1 MPQLPPDTRP
11 IGFVTTGRMSLAQ
24 GSGRAIGAISLRS
37 WSDLVHRPR
46 RLVLYKDVASRI
58 VRSATVELVYCNDR
72 LLLARRRR
80 VLLEHLERPPRPSD
94 HLRLEPRRCARRAA
108 LRGSARRS
116 EGAARLLTSSD
127 GRRAAGGRSSGLAAL
142 ALGGSEF
149 ARSAGLRRLRRR
161 LFRPAALRHGR
172 NETVGERK
180 RQADHSRN
188 VSRADR
194 LRRLGPARLRE
205 PPRSLSRQ
213 AMAIRVGRTR
223 RSRVVLFALVL
234 LALLLVRRHWRS
246 SPDVSSARTDLADRR
261 DVALGIGED
270 GRLAVREGEPHPIPA
285 LMARARR
292 QWADLRARQSKTFAQ
307 AVAEYERRHGRKPPK
322 GFDQWYDE
330 HPLALLTLQVCVCTA
345 AQCPAHR
352 RVRPDRA

>member
-1 MPQLPPDTRP
+1 MRP
-11 IGFVTTGRMSLAQ
+11 LRSV
-24 GSGRAIGAISLRS
+24 GASLREAPGFAGFA
-37 WSDLVHRPR
+37 DGFFA
-46 RLVLYKDVASRI
+46 RLPCGMVATRQWASERDKRINSRNASR
-58 VRSATVELVYCNDR
+58 
-72 LLLARRRR
+72 
-80 VLLEHLERPPRPSD
+80 
-94 HLRLEPRRCARRAA
+94 
-108 LRGSARRS
+108 
-116 EGAARLLTSSD
+116 
-127 GRRAAGGRSSGLAAL
+127 AG
-142 ALGGSEF
+142 
-149 ARSAGLRRLRRR
+149 
-161 LFRPAALRHGR
+161 
-172 NETVGERK
+172 
-180 RQADHSRN
+180 
-188 VSRADR
+188 R

-307 AVAEYERRHGRKPPK
+307 AVAEYERRYGRKPPK